1 MTTTLLVQTRAAAHR
16 RPAARLGAMLLA
28 LAWAGCAAAQQGPP
42 NALQGFSQNRNQPIK
57 IESVSL
63 EVRDKD
69 KVATFIDNVK
79 LTQGDTT
86 LECKRLIVHYMD
98 ETIPGRGKG
107 KPPAKN
113 APAPAAKKGTA
124 VATGGFGS
132 GQQQISKLE
141 AKGGVVVTQKD
152 QTATGENGIYDMKS
166 NTLVLTGNVV
176 VSQGQNVVRGD
187 RLVVDMTSGASRVES
202 SGSGK
207 GRVQGL
213 FIPGTTP
220 TAPADTKPHSGE
232 PERNQ
237 RPRSGG
243 SRPLK
248 LN

>member
-1 MTTTLLVQTRAAAHR
+1 MKTMPFIGAGRRVATLGVALLSLTW
-16 RPAARLGAMLLA
+16 GAY
-28 LAWAGCAAAQQGPP
+28 AAAQPQGPP
-42 NALQGFSQNRNQPIK
+42 NALQGFTQNRNEPIK

-69 KVATFIDNVK
+69 KMATFIDNVK

-98 ETIPGRGKG
+98 ETMPGRAKG
-107 KPPAKN
+107 KTPPGKN
-113 APAPAAKKGTA
+113 APVSDAKKN
-124 VATGGFGS
+124 VASPGGFGS

-152 QTATGENGIYDMKS
+152 QTATGDNGVYDMKS

-187 RLVVDMTSGASRVES
+187 RLFVDMTTGASRVES
-202 SGSGK
+202 SAGGQ

-220 TAPADTKPHSGE
+220 APAPSGAKPQGE
-232 PERNQ
+232 TERNSK
-237 RPRSGG
+237 PRNGG

>member
-1 MTTTLLVQTRAAAHR
+1 
-16 RPAARLGAMLLA
+16 MLLA

>member
-1 MTTTLLVQTRAAAHR
+1 MAHTRAAAHR
-16 RPAARLGAMLLA
+16 AAARFGIMVLA

-86 LECKRLIVHYMD
+86 LECKRLIVHYVD

-107 KPPAKN
+107 KAGKN
-113 APAPAAKKGTA
+113 APAPDARKEPAGP
-124 VATGGFGS
+124 GGFGS

-152 QTATGENGIYDMKS
+152 QTATGDNGVYDMKS

-202 SGSGK
+202 SGGQ

-220 TAPADTKPHSGE
+220 SPSAAPSPKPHGGE
-232 PERNQ
+232 TERHP
-237 RPRSGG
+237 RPRNGG
-243 SRPLK
+243 ARPLK

>member
-1 MTTTLLVQTRAAAHR
+1 MTTTLPVQRRAAVR
-16 RPAARLGAMLLA
+16 RPAARLGVLLLA
-28 LAWAGCAAAQQGPP
+28 LAWAGHASAQQGPP

-86 LECKRLIVHYMD
+86 LECKRLIVHYLD

-107 KPPAKN
+107 KP
-113 APAPAAKKGTA
+113 AKKGAATA
-124 VATGGFGS
+124 AGGFGS

-152 QTATGENGIYDMKS
+152 QTATGDNGVYDMRS

-202 SGSGK
+202 SSSGK
-207 GRVQGL
+207 GRVEGL

-220 TAPADTKPHSGE
+220 SNTNAAPSPKPHGGDT
-232 PERNQ
+232 ERNP

>member
-1 MTTTLLVQTRAAAHR
+1 MTTTLPVQRHAAAR
-16 RPAARLGAMLLA
+16 RRLAARLGAMLLA

-107 KPPAKN
+107 KPAKN
-113 APAPAAKKGTA
+113 APAPEAKKGTA
-124 VATGGFGS
+124 VAAGGFGS

-207 GRVQGL
+207 GRVEGL

-220 TAPADTKPHSGE
+220 AAPAGPKPHSGDT
-232 PERNQ
+232 ERNP
-237 RPRSGG
+237 RPRNGG
-243 SRPLK
+243 SRPLR